1 MVIIYTTY
9 MYINII
15 SLWLL
20 TAEGKNIFDLQKDV
34 FQAKINNNSLQIILS
49 SLLIFAIDHI

>member
-1 MVIIYTTY
+1 MVILYTTY

-49 SLLIFAIDHI
+49 SLLIFAIDYI